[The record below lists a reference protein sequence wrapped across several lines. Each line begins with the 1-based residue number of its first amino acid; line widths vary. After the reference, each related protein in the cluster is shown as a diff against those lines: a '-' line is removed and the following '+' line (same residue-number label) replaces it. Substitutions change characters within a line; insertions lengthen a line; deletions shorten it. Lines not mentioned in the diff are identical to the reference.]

1 MKGLPN
7 THSICMPF
15 SPEHTGSLCAGEKK
29 EREGK
34 KEIDEEREREKGS
47 NAPSQKGHS

>member
-15 SPEHTGSLCAGEKK
+15 SPEHTGSLCAREKK

-34 KEIDEEREREKGS
+34 KEIDEEREGGS
-47 NAPSQKGHS
+47 NAQSRKGHS